1 MTDQQTP
8 VLEKPVQTPPPAA
21 PTGPRKKKRK
31 GKLKLVVG
39 LLVTVAVIAA
49 VAVALWYFV
58 FRQEDTEMGEAMTDT
73 VQVGSIQVKV
83 EGSGMAKANKSATV
97 TPGSG
102 TVLELYVKE
111 GDQVTEGQPL
121 YRMDDTAAREAVNTA
136 QEAVNECQKQ
146 IQAVQEKIAEL
157 TIKAP
162 HAGNLR
168 EVANLKPG
176 DMVNEGDTI
185 ATIVNDT
192 KLRISLYY
200 SYAYEKDIKVGQTA
214 QISIPAIMGTR
225 TGTVE
230 KINKVRFVSP
240 EGATHFEVVFVLDN
254 PGTLT
259 EGMEASAGLTAS
271 DGTPI
276 YPYQNGKLE
285 FYETTVVKAK
295 ASGPVEQFGLMDYA
309 DVKAGQ
315 VLAQLGSKTANE
327 EISTKEEALKAA
339 QEKLKEATDE
349 LSKYNAVSP
358 IAGTVLSCSLTEGAV
373 AESGQGISIADTSQ
387 MTVEISVDERNAQ
400 YVKVGMMVDL
410 DQYGTPYMGVVE
422 SVSLTASGENGVA
435 SIPAVVRVDN
445 FDGSMIPGT
454 YVNYSFVASQ
464 ADNCLTVPVA
474 AVQYVTF
481 DNVKLPDSLDA
492 GPAEN
497 GGEDMLP
504 EDGYMDDS
512 LPEDGTMDDSLP
524 EDGTMDDAL
533 IGDGTTDDALVG
545 DGTTDE
551 TLITDG
557 MTSGGAVALPQSYTS
572 GAVLRKLG
580 SIMVMP
586 GGVAEI
592 PSEDGG
598 NSGAGGSGGAGQ
610 VSNTIVFV
618 KAKEPPVNAILEP
631 DPAWKCPEGFW
642 AVPVEVGLADTTRVE
657 IKRGLNEG
665 DEVFIGYATQSAD
678 SWGG

>member
-31 GKLKLVVG
+31 SKLKLVVG
-39 LLVTVAVIAA
+39 LLVTLAVIAA

-168 EVANLKPG
+168 EVANLKAG

-200 SYAYEKDIKVGQTA
+200 SYAYENDIKVGQTA
-214 QISIPAIMGTR
+214 QISIPAIMDTR

-240 EGATHFEVVFVLDN
+240 EGATHFEVVFVMDN

-259 EGMEASAGLTAS
+259 EGMEASAGLTAA

-504 EDGYMDDS
+504 EDGYVDDN
-512 LPEDGTMDDSLP
+512 LP

-551 TLITDG
+551 IPITDG
-557 MTSGGAVALPQSYTS
+557 MTSDGAVALPQSYTS

>member
-31 GKLKLVVG
+31 SKLKLVVG
-39 LLVTVAVIAA
+39 LLVTLAVIAA

-315 VLAQLGSKTANE
+315 VLAQLGSKTADE

-512 LPEDGTMDDSLP
+512 LPEDGTMDD
-524 EDGTMDDAL
+524 AL

-551 TLITDG
+551 IPITDG
-557 MTSGGAVALPQSYTS
+557 MTSDGAVALPQSYTS

>member
-31 GKLKLVVG
+31 SKLKLVVG
-39 LLVTVAVIAA
+39 LLVTLAVIAA

-504 EDGYMDDS
+504 EDGYVDDN
-512 LPEDGTMDDSLP
+512 LP

-551 TLITDG
+551 ILITDG

>member
-39 LLVTVAVIAA
+39 LLVTVAIIAA

-168 EVANLKPG
+168 EVANLKAG

-200 SYAYEKDIKVGQTA
+200 SYAYENDIKVGQTA
-214 QISIPAIMGTR
+214 QISIPAIMDTR

-240 EGATHFEVVFVLDN
+240 EGATHFEVVFVMDN

-259 EGMEASAGLTAS
+259 EGMEASAGLTAA

-504 EDGYMDDS
+504 EDGYVDDN
-512 LPEDGTMDDSLP
+512 LPEDGTMDDS
-524 EDGTMDDAL
+524 L

-551 TLITDG
+551 ILITDG
-557 MTSGGAVALPQSYTS
+557 MTSDGAVALPQSYTS

>member
-39 LLVTVAVIAA
+39 LLVTVAIIAA

-168 EVANLKPG
+168 EVANLKAG

-200 SYAYEKDIKVGQTA
+200 SYAYENDIKVGQTA
-214 QISIPAIMGTR
+214 QISIPAIMDTR

-240 EGATHFEVVFVLDN
+240 EGATHFEVVFVMDN

-259 EGMEASAGLTAS
+259 EGMEASAGLTAA

-315 VLAQLGSKTANE
+315 VLAQLGSKTADE

-504 EDGYMDDS
+504 EDGYV
-512 LPEDGTMDDSLP
+512 DDSLP

-551 TLITDG
+551 ILITDG
-557 MTSGGAVALPQSYTS
+557 MTSDGAVALPQSYTS

>member
-31 GKLKLVVG
+31 SKLKLVVG

-168 EVANLKPG
+168 EVANLKAG

-200 SYAYEKDIKVGQTA
+200 SYAYENDIKVGQTA
-214 QISIPAIMGTR
+214 QISIPAIMDTR

-240 EGATHFEVVFVLDN
+240 EGATHFEVVFVMDN

-315 VLAQLGSKTANE
+315 VLAQLGSKTADE

-358 IAGTVLSCSLTEGAV
+358 IAGTVLSCSLTEGTV

-512 LPEDGTMDDSLP
+512 LPEDGTMDD
-524 EDGTMDDAL
+524 AL

-551 TLITDG
+551 ILITDG
-557 MTSGGAVALPQSYTS
+557 MTSGSAVALPQSYSS